1 MPYLRV
7 TVITWKLDADSPDA
21 EPLARRTRNELRPLL
36 RGLPG
41 FRRFVAATTGPRTTV
56 QVVEWES
63 EARATAALPQIQAWL
78 EGSGLTPQLDAID
91 TYAGEITDEIA
102 GERPRAS

>member
-7 TVITWKLDADSPDA
+7 TVITWKLDADSPEA
-21 EPLARRTRNELRPLL
+21 EPLARRARDELRPLL

-41 FRRFVAATTGPRTTV
+41 FRRFVSATTGPRTTV

-78 EGSGLTPQLDAID
+78 EGSGLTPQLDAIA
-91 TYAGEITDEIA
+91 TYAGEITNEIP
-102 GERPRAS
+102 GESPRAS